1 MVTIHFLK
9 RTSIHV
15 ERGSLLMK
23 LLLENSI
30 PVASSCGGDG
40 VCRKCVLT
48 IVKGQEN
55 LAPPSELELHLIE
68 RDQLAPNQRISCQTV
83 VNGDITVDAPY
94 W

>member
-9 RTSIHV
+9 RPSIQI
-15 ERGSLLMK
+15 ESGSLLMK
-23 LLLENSI
+23 SLLDNGI

-40 VCRKCVLT
+40 VCRKCVLK
-48 IVKGQEN
+48 IVKGREN
-55 LAPPSELELHLIE
+55 LVAPNDLEEHLIE
-68 RDQLAPNQRISCQTV
+68 RDQLSSDQRVSCQVV